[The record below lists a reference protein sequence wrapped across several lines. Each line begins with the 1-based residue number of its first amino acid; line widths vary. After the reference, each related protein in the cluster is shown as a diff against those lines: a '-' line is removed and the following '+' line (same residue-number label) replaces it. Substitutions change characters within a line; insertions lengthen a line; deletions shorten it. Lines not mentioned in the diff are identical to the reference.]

1 MLRFVILDPGLE
13 GSGGLIWYEVER
25 CGPAVKGAGG
35 WQSRAKQ
42 KKVAVGWSCVAPSE
56 KPIVFEESPGATCQ
70 SGVWG
75 MIRSPVA
82 AANGGRSGV
91 GLLPDERVKKATTL
105 DEWLGKPVLSNETGK
120 C

>member
-1 MLRFVILDPGLE
+1 MRARGK
-13 GSGGLIWYEVER
+13 GSR
-25 CGPAVKGAGG
+25 G

-42 KKVAVGWSCVAPSE
+42 KSGGRLQRCVAPFE
-56 KPIVFEESPGATCQ
+56 KPSVFEESPGATCQ